1 MEKAEIAI
9 QFRQVSYQL
18 EEAEILSRLA
28 FEIHQGETVVL
39 VGRSGS
45 GKTTT
50 LKLVNRLL
58 EPTHGEVRVQN
69 RPTTSWDP
77 IELRRR
83 IGYVIQDVGLFPHFT
98 VDHHQVFSV
107 TAVADDRKGESLVV
121 IHVHDEETIPDILKK
136 LGEMGLP
143 NLFIPRKD
151 KFLKVDELPVLGTG
165 KINLK
170 EAKRIATE
178 HFE

>member
-1 MEKAEIAI
+1 MRASEVEKPEIAI

-18 EEAEILSRLA
+18 AEAKILSHLA

-58 EPTHGEVRVQN
+58 EPTQGEVLVQN
-69 RPTTSWDP
+69 RTTTSWDP

-98 VDHHQVFSV
+98 VERN
-107 TAVADDRKGESLVV
+107 VALVPSL
-121 IHVHDEETIPDILKK
+121 EGWEQEK
-136 LGEMGLP
+136 LG
-143 NLFIPRKD
+143 RR
-151 KFLKVDELPVLGTG
+151 VRELLTLVGPGWGRVCPSLSLAVIGR
-165 KINLK
+165 
-170 EAKRIATE
+170 AKTKGRGGPGSGCRSPDAA
-178 HFE
+178 HG